1 MELEAVFRLM
11 VWLAS
16 SSDIGMKALY
26 FVLGLSAMPTFDF
39 YFSTVWD
46 MKDIS

>member
-1 MELEAVFRLM
+1 MVPEAVFKLM

-16 SSDIGMKALY
+16 SLDMGMKALY
-26 FVLGLSAMPTFDF
+26 FVLGLSAMPTLDF

-46 MKDIS
+46 KKEIS